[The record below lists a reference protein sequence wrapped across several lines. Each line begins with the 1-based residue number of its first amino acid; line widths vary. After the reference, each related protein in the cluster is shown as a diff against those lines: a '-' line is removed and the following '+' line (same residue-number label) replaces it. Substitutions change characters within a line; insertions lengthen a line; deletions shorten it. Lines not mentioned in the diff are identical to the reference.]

1 MKEKICKIIKENIFI
16 IAFAM
21 AMISTYALD
30 IRFDFEANQ
39 LKYMEMSQYIFPLS
53 IILIYNSY
61 KIILEKYKCDKKDA
75 KRLLVISYIFGIIIS
90 IFIVIGRLSLFTYN
104 KDALSFSNTKI
115 MFTKR
120 LIVFIFLTIL
130 GFTIFA
136 KNALVSL
143 FNIFEKIENN
153 RKKKQVKNIEIV
165 DNKVEKNINEKDIK
179 KNSNKIKF
187 LEANRKSFIL
197 IAIILFI
204 VWIPT
209 LLARYPGIC
218 GYDNKYQY
226 TQVHLDKYKN
236 DHPLLHTLLYGG
248 IIEIGYRIFGT
259 FNSGIALVTVV
270 KMIFASI
277 ICSYLLY
284 YLAKKNA
291 PITFRKIL
299 FCFFIFYQPIAQ
311 HTMIGHKDITFSI
324 LILLITIHLI
334 EIVSNAKKYFEKN
347 SNIVVFAILI
357 LLSLFYRHNALY
369 AYVLILPILLLFLL
383 LFRKN
388 QNIKRKDGVV
398 EKIELIKKD
407 QIAKIIFA
415 FILPMFVY
423 TITIRSLITYT
434 SIAKGD
440 NIEKYSI
447 LAQIIARN
455 VKYNEDKLTED
466 DKEKIGRFFYD
477 LKISKEEKI
486 EKMKEDYKP
495 SIADPIKNSLLER
508 EVTKNEKEFV
518 KFGISMLKR
527 FKMDSIQAI
536 FSQTYLYYYPKYQL
550 YPPIFKTTIDETNP
564 NFKMINMYPDAKI
577 DKSEKI
583 INYTNNMYYGFIPV
597 FSLFVN
603 IAYVL
608 YFVFASFMYAI
619 YKKRYIYMVAFL
631 PLIGIYISVL
641 FSPIGGETR
650 YILPLF
656 TTSTVLIPFAIG
668 VLDNNYD
675 KL

>member
-1 MKEKICKIIKENIFI
+1 MKEKICKIIKKNIFI

-21 AMISTYALD
+21 AIISTYALD
-30 IRFDFEANQ
+30 VRFDFKAKQ

-53 IILIYNSY
+53 LIIIYNSY
-61 KIILEKYKCDKKDA
+61 KIILEKYKNDKKDT
-75 KRLLVISYIFGIIIS
+75 KRLLVISYVFGIIIS

-104 KDALSFSNTKI
+104 PEALSFSNTKI

-120 LIVFIFLTIL
+120 LIVFTLLTIL

-136 KNALVSL
+136 KNVLVSL

-153 RKKKQVKNIEIV
+153 RKKKQAKNIEIV
-165 DNKVEKNINEKDIK
+165 DNKIEKNINKKDNK
-179 KNSNKIKF
+179 KNSNKIQF

-197 IAIILFI
+197 VAIILFI
-204 VWIPT
+204 AWIPT

-226 TQVHLDKYKN
+226 TQVHFGKYAN
-236 DHPLLHTLLYGG
+236 DHPVLHTLLYGG
-248 IIEIGYRIFGT
+248 IIELGYRIFGT
-259 FNSGIALVTVV
+259 FNSGIALVTIV

-277 ICSYLLY
+277 ICTYLLY
-284 YLAKKNA
+284 YLAKKNE
-291 PITFRKIL
+291 PMIFRKIL

-334 EIVSNAKKYFEKN
+334 EIVSNTKKYFEKN

-369 AYVLILPILLLFLL
+369 AYILILPILLLFLV
-383 LFRKN
+383 LFRKK
-388 QNIKRKDGVV
+388 QNTKRKDGKV
-398 EKIELIKKD
+398 EKIYLIKND
-407 QIAKIIFA
+407 QIIKVIFA
-415 FILPMFVY
+415 FILSIFVY
-423 TITIRSLITYT
+423 TITIKVITTYT
-434 SIAKGD
+434 PIKSGN
-440 NIEKYSI
+440 NIEKYSV
-447 LAQIIARN
+447 LSQIIGRN
-455 VKYNEDKLTED
+455 VKYNEDNLTKE
-466 DKEKIGRFFYD
+466 DKEKIGKFFYD
-477 LKISKEEKI
+477 LDITPEEKI
-486 EKMKEDYKP
+486 EKIKKEYVP
-495 SIADPIKNSLLER
+495 WIADPMKNSLIEK

-518 KFGISMLKR
+518 KFGLSMIKR

-536 FSQTYLYYYPKYQL
+536 FSQTYLYYYPKYQF
-550 YPPIFKTTIDETNP
+550 YIPIYKTTDDDKGP
-564 NFKMINMYPDAKI
+564 NFKTINMYPDAKI

-608 YFVFASFMYAI
+608 YFVIASFMYVI
-619 YKKRYIYMVAFL
+619 YKKRHIYMVAFL

-668 VLDNNYD
+668 VLDNNYG